1 MTPREA
7 PDLIVYSTPFC
18 APCERL
24 KLYLRERGV
33 EFVVRDPL
41 VDEEAADFLDGRG
54 IGTTPVL
61 RRGDQVVVGFQPG
74 EVDALLG
81 LSTEELT

>member
-1 MTPREA
+1 
-7 PDLIVYSTPFC
+7 
-18 APCERL
+18 
-24 KLYLRERGV
+24 
-33 EFVVRDPL
+33 
-41 VDEEAADFLDGRG
+41 VDEEAADFLDDRG